1 MWLFNKKKK
10 VEETPKPICQHKYK
24 DFPWYDISKY
34 NIDTKTLRV
43 DIYKP
48 YVCIHCGY
56 RENILLESIQRIGI
70 SFEEALEVRKEFCSI
85 YDDKLQCKAIVEDMI
100 NDMVLVDKKYIEIY
114 EKLHPMNI

>member
-24 DFPWYDISKY
+24 DFPWYMDSSY
-34 NIDTKTLRV
+34 NMDTKTAWVR
-43 DIYKP
+43 IYEP
-48 YVCIHCGY
+48 YVCIHCGH
-56 RENILLESIQRIGI
+56 RKDILLEEVTRMGS
-70 SFEEALEVRKEFCSI
+70 SFEETEELKEEI
-85 YDDKLQCKAIVEDMI
+85 WLDYEDKLQLKAIVEDMI